1 MGATAF
7 CLGMCCPRGRPKNQ
21 AMVAENIRPLV
32 VRAAMIGSTKAAMLR
47 IVCSSMCC
55 ATAHSVR
62 ICNISIMVEITSAK
76 GEMFLAYFAT

>member
-1 MGATAF
+1 MGAAAF
-7 CLGMCCPRGRPKNQ
+7 GLGMCCTRGTPGNQ

-47 IVCSSMCC
+47 IVCSSVCC

-62 ICNISIMVEITSAK
+62 ICNISILVEITSAK
-76 GEMFLAYFAT
+76 GAPVVAKFAT

>member
-1 MGATAF
+1 
-7 CLGMCCPRGRPKNQ
+7 
-21 AMVAENIRPLV
+21 IRPLV
-32 VRAAMIGSTKAAMLR
+32 LRAAMIGSTKAAMLR

-62 ICNISIMVEITSAK
+62 ICNISILVEIASAK